1 MKRRDF
7 LKGAGA
13 SAAGAGVLA
22 ACSSPKGAGSRS
34 ATGKRVLW
42 RMASSFPRGLETIF
56 GAAEYVSKMVE
67 QMSGGGFRIRVY
79 PAGEL
84 VPGLQVMDSVQQGTV
99 QAGHTASYY
108 YTGKNPAF
116 AFETS
121 VPFGLTARQ
130 QTAWLS
136 AGGGADVLAP
146 LYEDFNVVRFL
157 GGNTGAQMGG
167 WFNREIRSVADIK
180 GLKIRIPGV
189 GGEVM
194 SRLGATVQVLA
205 GGDIYP
211 ALERGAIDATEW
223 IGPHDDEK
231 LGFHKVAKHYYY
243 PGFWEP
249 GPALSFMVNT
259 GDWARLPSE
268 YQAMFQAAV
277 QAASLRM
284 LSRYDALNPL
294 ALQRLQEFGTH
305 FAAFPTD
312 VLVAA
317 KETSVALMQENASKD
332 PAYRKVYDHFEA
344 FRKKSNAWFAL
355 AEQSYAQFAFGAA
368 GDR

>member
-1 MKRRDF
+1 M
-7 LKGAGA
+7 
-13 SAAGAGVLA
+13 
-22 ACSSPKGAGSRS
+22 
-34 ATGKRVLW
+34 
-42 RMASSFPRGLETIF
+42 
-56 GAAEYVSKMVE
+56 
-67 QMSGGGFRIRVY
+67 
-79 PAGEL
+79 
-84 VPGLQVMDSVQQGTV
+84 
-99 QAGHTASYY
+99 
-108 YTGKNPAF
+108 
-116 AFETS
+116 
-121 VPFGLTARQ
+121 
-130 QTAWLS
+130 
-136 AGGGADVLAP
+136 LAP